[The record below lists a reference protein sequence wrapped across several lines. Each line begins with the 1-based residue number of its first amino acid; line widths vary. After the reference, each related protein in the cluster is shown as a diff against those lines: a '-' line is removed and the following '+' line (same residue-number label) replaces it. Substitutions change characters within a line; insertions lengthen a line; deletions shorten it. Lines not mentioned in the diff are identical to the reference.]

1 MYKKFFY
8 FFLFISLIVAYFS
21 TALISMFSD
30 TQISKDLRKRLS
42 GSWVLISHNQYAKT
56 AFIGADGRTISF
68 NRYFLFTKDIFL
80 PKQYKINYISY
91 KMGGK
96 LFENQAAIVLS
107 NSKRYDEWMENGYAI
122 SSLSSD
128 TLKLVPTY
136 MILGSAKP
144 NVYTFKKVN
153 EK

>member
-1 MYKKFFY
+1 M
-8 FFLFISLIVAYFS
+8 VVYFS
-21 TALISMFSD
+21 TTLSSMFSD
-30 TQISKDLRKRLS
+30 SQVSNSLRKRLS
-42 GSWVLISHNQYAKT
+42 GSWVLISHNHYAKT
-56 AFIGADGRTISF
+56 AFIGADGSTISF
-68 NRYFLFTKDIFL
+68 NRYFLFTKDNFL

-96 LFENQAAIVLS
+96 LVENQAAIVLS
-107 NSKRYDEWMENGYAI
+107 NSKRYDEWMENGYVI

-144 NVYTFKKVN
+144 SVYTFKKVN